1 MYSVIEGEHQDPN
14 DIQSLKEE
22 TKKEHGPFE
31 SEDQANE
38 FCKGLIQKNIDDF
51 YHLAWVV
58 KK

>member
-1 MYSVIEGEHQDPN
+1 MYSVIEGEHHDPN

-31 SEDQANE
+31 NKDQANE

-51 YHLAWVV
+51 YHRAWVV